1 MKKIFLTTAI
11 IMAAV
16 SCGNKNPFLSGWD
29 TPYGIPDF
37 TQIQES
43 HYIPA
48 IEAGIAQQQEEI
60 QAIID
65 NQDAGIRRVKVFIL
79 GVFF

>member
-1 MKKIFLTTAI
+1 MT
-11 IMAAV
+11 MM
-16 SCGNKNPFLSGWD
+16 SCNNQNPFLTEWN

-48 IEAGIAQQQEEI
+48 IEAGISQQQSEI
-60 QAIID
+60 AAIIANTEAPTFANVVEAYERSGAVLD
-65 NQDAGIRRVKVFIL
+65 RV
-79 GVFF
+79 